1 MHTLALRRA
10 LIAGLALAL
19 VLAQALG
26 FMHRVVHGPQ
36 AHLSSSASVSATP
49 HGWVA
54 DLFASHEDDSS
65 CRLLDALGHDAA
77 PVAQLVV
84 LPLALPS
91 FVVATLQGECLA
103 RWRALFDARGPPAIR

>member
-1 MHTLALRRA
+1 MRSIALRRA
-10 LIAGLALAL
+10 LLAGLAFAL
-19 VLAQALG
+19 VMAQALG

-36 AHLSSSASVSATP
+36 AHLSASASVSAAA

-54 DLFASHEDDSS
+54 DLFASHDDDSS

-77 PVAQLVV
+77 PVAQVVV